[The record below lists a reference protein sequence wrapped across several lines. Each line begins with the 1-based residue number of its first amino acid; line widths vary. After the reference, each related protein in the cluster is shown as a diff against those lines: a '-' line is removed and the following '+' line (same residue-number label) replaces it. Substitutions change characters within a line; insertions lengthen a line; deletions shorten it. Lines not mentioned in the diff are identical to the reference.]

1 MIAFDLRCDN
11 GHCFEGWF
19 RSTDDFEAQQ
29 AAGALACPV
38 CGSGAITKAL
48 MAPNV
53 VTGGARVPSAPAET
67 AEPAVGLPRDFA
79 LREALR
85 QLRRSL
91 EAVSDDV
98 GAAFP
103 EEARRIH
110 HGQAEPRHIRGE
122 ASEAEAED
130 LRDEGIPVQR
140 VPWISCY
147 DD

>member
-1 MIAFDLRCDN
+1 MIAFDLRCDD
-11 GHCFEGWF
+11 GHRFEGWF
-19 RSTDDFEAQQ
+19 RSTDDFEAQR

-38 CGSGAITKAL
+38 CGGDAITKAL

-53 VTGGARVPSAPAET
+53 ATGCARAPAAPAE
-67 AEPAVGLPRDFA
+67 PAANLPRDFA
-79 LREALR
+79 LRETLR

-91 EAVSDDV
+91 EGLSDDV

-110 HGQAEPRHIRGE
+110 YGQAEPRHIRGE

-130 LRDEGIPVQR
+130 LLDEGIPVQR
-140 VPWISCY
+140 VPWIPCH